1 METREE
7 FQARIQDLMKQADKA
22 IKEANDY
29 LIRQGEV
36 IDLAEW
42 VTIKEYCRRF
52 GIKNTETVS
61 NWIKRGIVPEDD
73 TLIIEEFNNIRM
85 IRAKPYRTNSKLNVE
100 RASQTK
106 TN

>member
-22 IKEANDY
+22 IKKANDY
-29 LIRQGEV
+29 LIRQGV
-36 IDLAEW
+36 VVDLTEW

-85 IRAKPYRTNSKLNVE
+85 IRAKPYPTSPRQN
-100 RASQTK
+100 AK
-106 TN
+106 TSVPD

>member
-1 METREE
+1 
-7 FQARIQDLMKQADKA
+7 MKQADIA
-22 IKEANDY
+22 IKESNDY
-29 LIRQGEV
+29 LIRRGV
-36 IDLAEW
+36 VVDLTEW

-85 IRAKPYRTNSKLNVE
+85 IRAKPYLTSSKQNAE
-100 RASQTK
+100 TSISD
-106 TN
+106 

>member
-22 IKEANDY
+22 IKKANDY
-29 LIRQGEV
+29 LIRQGV
-36 IDLAEW
+36 VVDLTEW

-61 NWIKRGIVPEDD
+61 NWIKCGIVPEDD

-85 IRAKPYRTNSKLNVE
+85 IRAKSYRTNSKLNVE
-100 RASQTK
+100 SLPD
-106 TN
+106 